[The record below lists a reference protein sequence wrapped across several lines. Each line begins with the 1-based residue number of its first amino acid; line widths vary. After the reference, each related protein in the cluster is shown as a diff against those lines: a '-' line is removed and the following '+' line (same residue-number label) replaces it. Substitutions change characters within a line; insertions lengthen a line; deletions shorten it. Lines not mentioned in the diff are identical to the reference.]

1 MKTKRAYKFRF
12 YPDPQQETLLAQ
24 TFGCVRYVY
33 NSILRYRT
41 DAYYQAQAKVNYIGA
56 NARLTEIKKLPELAF
71 LNDVSSVPLQQ
82 CLRNQQTAFKN
93 FFEGRAKYPTFK
105 SKKHRQS
112 AEFTYRA
119 FTFKNGELKLAKC
132 DKPLAIKWSRQLP
145 SDPTTVTV
153 SKDRAG
159 RYFVS
164 CLCEF
169 EPTLLP
175 ITDKKTG
182 IDVGIKDL
190 FVTSDGFKSGNP
202 RHTANYAAKLAK
214 YQRRLAKKKLGSK
227 NRLKAKRKVARI
239 HAKIADCR
247 SDNLHKLSRRLV
259 NENQVICAENLAVKN
274 MIKNPKLAKHIADAS
289 WGEFTRQLAYKA
301 DWAGR
306 TYVEIG
312 RFFPSSKRCSCCG
325 FVKEKIPLDVRSWEC
340 PECGTTHDRD
350 VNAARNILAVG
361 LTVLAFGDNVSD
373 NGISVSLSSC
383 R

>member
-1 MKTKRAYKFRF
+1 MKIKRAYQFRF

-24 TFGCVRYVY
+24 TFGCVRFVY

-41 DAYYQAQAKVNYIGA
+41 DAYSQAQEKVGYSGA

-82 CLRNQQTAFKN
+82 CLRHQQTAFKN
-93 FFEGRAKYPTFK
+93 FFEGRAKYPVFK

-119 FTFKNGELKLAKC
+119 FTFRNGELKLAKC
-132 DKPLAIKWSRQLP
+132 DTPLNVRWSRELP
-145 SDPTTVTV
+145 SEPTTVTI
-153 SKDRAG
+153 SKDPAG

-175 ITDKKTG
+175 VTDKKLG

-202 RHTANYAAKLAK
+202 RHTAKYATKLAK
-214 YQRRLAKKKLGSK
+214 YQRRLTKKKLGSK
-227 NRLKAKRKVARI
+227 NRLKAKCKVARI

-247 SDNLHKLSRRLV
+247 SDNLHKLSHRLV

-274 MIKNPKLAKHIADAS
+274 MIKNPTLAKHIADAS
-289 WGEFTRQLAYKA
+289 WGKFTRQLEYKSA
-301 DWAGR
+301 WAGR
-306 TYVEIG
+306 TYIEID

-325 FVKEKIPLDVRSWEC
+325 FVKDKLPLNVRSWKC
-340 PECGTTHDRD
+340 PECGATHDRD
-350 VNAARNILAVG
+350 INAARNILAVG
-361 LTVLAFGDNVSD
+361 LTVLAFGENVSGD
-373 NGISVSLSSC
+373 SISMLSSSS

>member
-1 MKTKRAYKFRF
+1 MKTKRAYRFRF
-12 YPDPQQETLLAQ
+12 YPDQQQEKLLAR
-24 TFGCVRYVY
+24 TFGCVRFVY

-41 DAYYQAQAKVNYIGA
+41 DAYHQAQIKVNYSGA
-56 NARLTEIKKLPELAF
+56 NAKLTEIKQLPEFAF
-71 LNDVSSVPLQQ
+71 LNAVSSVPLQQ

-93 FFEGRAKYPTFK
+93 FFAGRAKYPTFK

-119 FTFKNGELKLAKC
+119 FTFKGGELKLAKC
-132 DKPLAIKWSRQLP
+132 DKPLAIKWSRQFS

-153 SKDRAG
+153 SKDQAG

-175 ITDKKTG
+175 VTDKKVG

-202 RHTANYAAKLAK
+202 RYTAKYAAKLAK
-214 YQRRLAKKKLGSK
+214 YQRRLAKKKPGSQ
-227 NRLKAKRKVARI
+227 NRLKAKVKVARI
-239 HAKIADCR
+239 HAKI
-247 SDNLHKLSRRLV
+247 SDGRLDSLHKLSRKLI
-259 NENQVICAENLAVKN
+259 NENQVVCAENLAVKN
-274 MIKNPKLAKHIADAS
+274 MIKNPKLAKAITDAS
-289 WGEFTRQLAYKA
+289 WGEFTRQLEYKA
-301 DWAGR
+301 NWAGR

-325 FVKEKIPLDVRSWEC
+325 FVKDKLLLDVRSWEC

-350 VNAARNILAVG
+350 LNAARNVLAAG
-361 LTVLAFGDNVSD
+361 LAVLAFGENVSGD
-373 NGISVSLSSC
+373 SIAVLSS
-383 R
+383 RSR

>member
-1 MKTKRAYKFRF
+1 MQTKRAYKFRF
-12 YPDPQQETLLAQ
+12 YPDQQQEQLLTQ

-33 NSILRYRT
+33 NSILRYRK
-41 DAYYQAQAKVNYIGA
+41 DAYDQAQENIGYTDA
-56 NARLTEIKKLPELAF
+56 NARLTAIKKLPESLF
-71 LNDVSSVPLQQ
+71 LNEVSSVPLQQ
-82 CLRNQQTAFKN
+82 CLRHQQTAFKN
-93 FFEGRAKYPTFK
+93 FFEGRAQYPTFK

-119 FTFKNGELKLAKC
+119 FTFKNGEMKLAKC
-132 DKPLAIKWSRQLP
+132 DRPLAIKWSQSLP

-153 SKDRAG
+153 SKDQAG

-175 ITDKKTG
+175 VTDKKVG

-202 RHTANYAAKLAK
+202 RNTAQHAAKLAK

-227 NRLKAKRKVARI
+227 NRLKAKRKVACV

-247 SDNLHKLSRRLV
+247 SDNLHKLSRKLI
-259 NENQVICAENLAVKN
+259 NENQVVCAENLAVKN
-274 MIKNPKLAKHIADAS
+274 MIKNPTLAKHIADAS
-289 WGEFTRQLAYKA
+289 WGEFTRQLEYKA
-301 DWAGR
+301 GWHGR

-312 RFFPSSKRCSCCG
+312 RFFPSTKRCSACG
-325 FVKEKIPLDVRSWEC
+325 FVKAHMPLDVRVWEC
-340 PECGTTHDRD
+340 PECKATHDRD
-350 VNAARNILAVG
+350 INAARNILAVG
-361 LTVLAFGDNVSD
+361 LAVLASGENVSGD
-373 NGISVSLSSC
+373 CISVYSSC
-383 R
+383 SQ

>member
-1 MKTKRAYKFRF
+1 MKTKRTYRFRF
-12 YPDPQQETLLAQ
+12 YPDPQQEKLLAQ
-24 TFGCVRYVY
+24 TFGCVRFVY

-41 DAYYQAQAKVNYIGA
+41 DAYHQAQIKINYSGA
-56 NARLTEIKKLPELAF
+56 NAKLTEIKQLPEFAF
-71 LNDVSSVPLQQ
+71 LNEVSSVPLQQ

-93 FFEGRAKYPTFK
+93 FFAGRAKYPVFK

-112 AEFTYRA
+112 VEFTYRA

-132 DKPLAIKWSRQLP
+132 DKPLNIQWSRQLP

-153 SKDRAG
+153 SKDQAG

-175 ITDKKTG
+175 VTDKKVG

-190 FVTSDGFKSGNP
+190 FVTSDGFKLGNP
-202 RHTANYAAKLAK
+202 RHTAKYAAKLAK

-227 NRLKAKRKVARI
+227 NRLKAKVKVARI
-239 HAKIADCR
+239 HAKISDCR
-247 SDNLHKLSRRLV
+247 LDSLHKLSHRLV

-274 MIKNPKLAKHIADAS
+274 MIKNPKLAKAITDAS

-301 DWAGR
+301 NWTGR
-306 TYVEIG
+306 TYVEIDP
-312 RFFPSSKRCSCCG
+312 FFPSSKRCSCCG
-325 FVKEKIPLDVRSWEC
+325 FVKDKLPLNVRSWEC
-340 PECGTTHDRD
+340 PECGATHDRD
-350 VNAARNILAVG
+350 LNAARNILAAG
-361 LTVLAFGDNVSD
+361 LAVLAFGENVSGD
-373 NGISVSLSSC
+373 NITVSSRS

>member
-1 MKTKRAYKFRF
+1 MTKKRAYRFRF
-12 YPDPQQETLLAQ
+12 YPDQQQEKLLAQ
-24 TFGCVRYVY
+24 TFGCVRFVY

-41 DAYYQAQAKVNYIGA
+41 DAYAQTQEKIGYTAA
-56 NARLTEIKKLPELAF
+56 NARLTEIKKLPELSF
-71 LNDVSSVPLQQ
+71 LNEVSSVPLQQ

-93 FFEGRAKYPTFK
+93 FFAGRAKYPVFK

-119 FTFKNGELKLAKC
+119 FTFKQGELKLAKC
-132 DKPLAIKWSRQLP
+132 DKPLDIRWSRTLP
-145 SDPTTVTV
+145 SDPTTITV
-153 SKDRAG
+153 SKEHAG

-175 ITDKKTG
+175 VTDKKIG

-202 RHTANYAAKLAK
+202 RHTAKYAAKLAK
-214 YQRRLAKKKLGSK
+214 YQRRLAKKKPGSQ
-227 NRLKAKRKVARI
+227 NRLKAKVKVARI
-239 HAKIADCR
+239 HAKISDCR
-247 SDNLHKLSRRLV
+247 LDSLHKLSHRLV

-274 MIKNPKLAKHIADAS
+274 MIKNPKLAKAITDAS

-301 DWAGR
+301 NWTGR

-325 FVKEKIPLDVRSWEC
+325 FVKDKLPLDIRSWQC

-350 VNAARNILAVG
+350 LNAARNVLAAG
-361 LTVLAFGDNVSD
+361 LAVLAFGENVSGD
-373 NGISVSLSSC
+373 SIAVWSS
-383 R
+383 RSR

>member
-12 YPDPQQETLLAQ
+12 YPDKQQEKLLAQ

-41 DAYYQAQAKVNYIGA
+41 DAYHQAQEKVGYTGA
-56 NARLTEIKKLPELAF
+56 NARLTAIKQLPESMF

-82 CLRNQQTAFKN
+82 CLRHQQTAFKN
-93 FFEGRAKYPTFK
+93 FFEGRAKYPVFK

-132 DKPLAIKWSRQLP
+132 DKPLDIRWSQALP
-145 SDPTTVTV
+145 ANPTTVTV
-153 SKDRAG
+153 SKDQAG

-175 ITDKKTG
+175 VTDKKVG

-202 RHTANYAAKLAK
+202 RHTAKYAAKLAK
-214 YQRRLAKKKLGSK
+214 YQRRLAKKKLGSS

-239 HAKIADCR
+239 HAKISDCR
-247 SDNLHKLSRRLV
+247 SDNLHKLSHKLI
-259 NENQVICAENLAVKN
+259 NENQVVCAENLAVKN
-274 MIKNPKLAKHIADAS
+274 MIKNPKLAKAIADAS
-289 WGEFTRQLAYKA
+289 WGEFTRQLEYKA
-301 DWAGR
+301 SWYGR

-312 RFFPSSKRCSCCG
+312 RFFPSTKRCSCCG
-325 FVKEKIPLDVRSWEC
+325 FVKENMPLDVRIWEC
-340 PECGTTHDRD
+340 PECKETHDRD
-350 VNAARNILAVG
+350 INAARNILAAG
-361 LTVLAFGDNVSD
+361 LAVLAFGESVSGSD
-373 NGISVSLSSC
+373 ISVSLSCS

>member
-1 MKTKRAYKFRF
+1 MKAKRAYKFRF
-12 YPDPQQETLLAQ
+12 YPDQQQETLLAQ
-24 TFGCVRYVY
+24 TFGCVRFVY

-41 DAYYQAQAKVNYIGA
+41 DAYYQAQEKVGYIEA
-56 NARLTEIKKLPELAF
+56 NARLTAIKKLPEFAF
-71 LNDVSSVPLQQ
+71 LNEVSSVPLQQ
-82 CLRNQQTAFKN
+82 CLRNQQAAFKN
-93 FFEGRAKYPTFK
+93 FFEGRAKYPAFK

-153 SKDRAG
+153 SKDTAG

-175 ITDKKTG
+175 ITDKKVG
-182 IDVGIKDL
+182 IDVGIKNL
-190 FVTSDGFKSGNP
+190 FVASDGFKSGNP
-202 RHTANYAAKLAK
+202 RHTAKYAAKLAK

-227 NRLKAKRKVARI
+227 NRLKAKCKVARI
-239 HAKIADCR
+239 HAKITDSR
-247 SDNLHKLSRRLV
+247 LDNLHKLSRRLV
-259 NENQVICAENLAVKN
+259 NENQVICVENLAVKN
-274 MIKNPKLAKHIADAS
+274 MIKNPTLAKHIADAS
-289 WGEFTRQLAYKA
+289 WGEFTCQLEYKA
-301 DWAGR
+301 NWAGR

-325 FVKEKIPLDVRSWEC
+325 FVKEKLPLDMRSWEC

-361 LTVLAFGDNVSD
+361 LTVLAFGENVSGD
-373 NGISVSLSSC
+373 GISVLSSC
-383 R
+383 SR

>member
-1 MKTKRAYKFRF
+1 MKAKRAYQFRF
-12 YPDPQQETLLAQ
+12 YPDPQQEKLLSQ
-24 TFGCVRYVY
+24 TFGCVRFVY

-41 DAYYQAQAKVNYIGA
+41 DAYYRAQEKVGYTGA
-56 NARLTEIKKLPELAF
+56 NARLTAIKQLPEFSF

-93 FFEGRAKYPTFK
+93 FFEGRAKYPVFK

-119 FTFKNGELKLAKC
+119 FSYRNGELKLAKC
-132 DKPLAIKWSRQLP
+132 DKPLAIRWSQQLP
-145 SDPTTVTV
+145 SAPTTVTV
-153 SKDRAG
+153 SKDQAG

-175 ITDKKTG
+175 VTDKKVG

-202 RHTANYAAKLAK
+202 RPTAKYAAKLAK
-214 YQRRLAKKKLGSK
+214 YQRRLAKKKLGSS
-227 NRLKAKRKVARI
+227 NRLKVKRKVARI
-239 HAKIADCR
+239 HAKISDCR

-274 MIKNPKLAKHIADAS
+274 MIKNPTLAKHIADAS

-301 DWAGR
+301 AWHGR

-325 FVKEKIPLDVRSWEC
+325 FVKDNMPLDVRSWEC
-340 PECGTTHDRD
+340 PECKTTHDRD
-350 VNAARNILAVG
+350 INAARNILAVG
-361 LTVLAFGDNVSD
+361 LTVLASGENVSGD
-373 NGISVSLSSC
+373 GISVSSSC
-383 R
+383 SR

>member
-1 MKTKRAYKFRF
+1 MTTKRAYQYRF
-12 YPDPQQETLLAQ
+12 YPDQQQEKLLAQ
-24 TFGCVRYVY
+24 TFGCVRFVF

-41 DAYYQAQAKVNYIGA
+41 DAYDQTQEKIGYTAA
-56 NARLTEIKKLPELAF
+56 NARLTAIKKLPEFAF

-93 FFEGRAKYPTFK
+93 FFAGRAKYPTFK

-119 FTFKNGELKLAKC
+119 FTFKNGALKLAKC
-132 DKPLAIKWSRQLP
+132 DKPLAIQWSRQLP
-145 SDPTTVTV
+145 SDPTTITV
-153 SKDRAG
+153 SKDHAG

-175 ITDKKTG
+175 VTDKKVG

-202 RHTANYAAKLAK
+202 RHTAQHAAKLAK

-227 NRLKAKRKVARI
+227 NRLKAKRKVARV

-247 SDNLHKLSRRLV
+247 SDNLHKLSHKLI
-259 NENQVICAENLAVKN
+259 NENQVVCAENLAVKN

-289 WGEFTRQLAYKA
+289 WGEFTRQLEYKSA
-301 DWAGR
+301 WAGR
-306 TYVEIG
+306 TYVEID

-325 FVKEKIPLDVRSWEC
+325 FVSESMPLDVRSWKC
-340 PECGTTHDRD
+340 PECGSIHDRD
-350 VNAARNILAVG
+350 VNAAVNILAAG
-361 LTVLAFGDNVSD
+361 LAVLAFGENVSGD
-373 NGISVSLSSC
+373 GISVPSSSS

>member
-1 MKTKRAYKFRF
+1 MKTKRAYRFRF
-12 YPDPQQETLLAQ
+12 YPDPQQEKLLAR
-24 TFGCVRYVY
+24 TFGCVRFVY

-41 DAYYQAQAKVNYIGA
+41 DTYAQTQEKIGYTAA
-56 NARLTEIKKLPELAF
+56 NARLTAIKKLPEFAF
-71 LNDVSSVPLQQ
+71 LNEVSSVPLQQ

-132 DKPLAIKWSRQLP
+132 DKPLDIRWSRTLP
-145 SDPTTVTV
+145 SDPTTITV
-153 SKDRAG
+153 SKAQAG

-175 ITDKKTG
+175 VTDKKVG

-190 FVTSDGFKSGNP
+190 FVTSDGFKLGNP
-202 RHTANYAAKLAK
+202 RHTAKYAAKLAK

-227 NRLKAKRKVARI
+227 NRLKAKVKVARI
-239 HAKIADCR
+239 HAKISDCR
-247 SDNLHKLSRRLV
+247 LDNLHKLSHRLV

-274 MIKNPKLAKHIADAS
+274 MIKNPKLAKAITDAS

-301 DWAGR
+301 NWTGR
-306 TYVEIG
+306 TYVEIDP
-312 RFFPSSKRCSCCG
+312 FFPSSKRCSCCG
-325 FVKEKIPLDVRSWEC
+325 FVKDKLPLNVRSWEC
-340 PECGTTHDRD
+340 PECGATHDRD
-350 VNAARNILAVG
+350 LNAARNILAAG
-361 LTVLAFGDNVSD
+361 LAVLAFGENVSGD
-373 NGISVSLSSC
+373 NITVSSRS

>member
-1 MKTKRAYKFRF
+1 MKVKRAYQFRF
-12 YPDPQQETLLAQ
+12 YPNPQQETLLAQ
-24 TFGCVRYVY
+24 TFGCVRFVY

-41 DAYYQAQAKVNYIGA
+41 DAYSQAQEKVGYSGA

-82 CLRNQQTAFKN
+82 CLRHQQTAFKN
-93 FFEGRAKYPTFK
+93 FFEGRAKYPVFK
-105 SKKHRQS
+105 SRKHRQS

-119 FTFKNGELKLAKC
+119 FTFRNGELKLAKC
-132 DKPLAIKWSRQLP
+132 DTPLNVRWSRELP
-145 SDPTTVTV
+145 SEPTTVTI
-153 SKDRAG
+153 SKDPAG

-175 ITDKKTG
+175 VTDKKLG
-182 IDVGIKDL
+182 IDVGIRDL

-202 RHTANYAAKLAK
+202 RHTAKYATKLAK
-214 YQRRLAKKKLGSK
+214 YQRRLAKKKFGSK
-227 NRLKAKRKVARI
+227 NRLKAKCKVACI

-247 SDNLHKLSRRLV
+247 SDNLHKLSHRLV

-274 MIKNPKLAKHIADAS
+274 MIKNPTLAKHIADAS
-289 WGEFTRQLAYKA
+289 WGKFTRQLEYKSA
-301 DWAGR
+301 WAGR

-325 FVKEKIPLDVRSWEC
+325 FVKDKLPLNVRSWKC
-340 PECGTTHDRD
+340 PECGATHDRD
-350 VNAARNILAVG
+350 INAARNILAVG
-361 LTVLAFGDNVSD
+361 LTVLAFGENVSGD
-373 NGISVSLSSC
+373 SISMLSSSSH
-383 R
+383 

>member
-1 MKTKRAYKFRF
+1 MQTKRAYKFRF
-12 YPDPQQETLLAQ
+12 YPDQQQEKLLAQ

-41 DAYYQAQAKVNYIGA
+41 DAYDQTQEKIGYMGA
-56 NARLTEIKKLPELAF
+56 NARLTAIKKLPESLF
-71 LNDVSSVPLQQ
+71 LNEVSSVPLQQ

-93 FFEGRAKYPTFK
+93 FFEGRAKYPVFK

-132 DKPLAIKWSRQLP
+132 EQPLAIKWSQTLP
-145 SDPTTVTV
+145 SDPTTITV
-153 SKDRAG
+153 SKDQAG

-169 EPTLLP
+169 DATLLP
-175 ITDKKTG
+175 VTDNKVG

-202 RHTANYAAKLAK
+202 RYTAEYATKLAK

-247 SDNLHKLSRRLV
+247 SDNLHKLSRKLI
-259 NENQVICAENLAVKN
+259 NENQVVCAENLAVKN
-274 MIKNPKLAKHIADAS
+274 MIKNPTLAKHIADAS

-301 DWAGR
+301 NWAGR

-312 RFFPSSKRCSCCG
+312 RFFPSTKQCSGCG
-325 FVKEKIPLDVRSWEC
+325 FVVNRLPLAVRVWEC
-340 PECGTTHDRD
+340 PECKAIHDRD
-350 VNAARNILAVG
+350 VNAARNILAAG
-361 LTVLAFGDNVSD
+361 RAVLAFGENVS
-373 NGISVSLSSC
+373 GACISVYSSGS

>member
-1 MKTKRAYKFRF
+1 MTTKRAYQFRF
-12 YPDPQQETLLAQ
+12 YPDPQQEKLLAQ
-24 TFGCVRYVY
+24 TFGCVRFVY

-41 DAYYQAQAKVNYIGA
+41 DAYAQTQEKIGYTAA
-56 NARLTEIKKLPELAF
+56 NARLTEIKKLPELSF

-93 FFEGRAKYPTFK
+93 FFEGRAKYPVFK

-132 DKPLAIKWSRQLP
+132 DKPLDIRWSRTLP
-145 SDPTTVTV
+145 SDPTTITV
-153 SKDRAG
+153 SKDQAG

-175 ITDKKTG
+175 VTDKKVG

-202 RHTANYAAKLAK
+202 RHTLKYAKQLAK
-214 YQRRLAKKKLGSK
+214 AQRKLAKKKLGSK
-227 NRLKAKRKVARI
+227 NRAKAKWKVARI
-239 HAKIADCR
+239 HAKISDCR
-247 SDNLHKLSRRLV
+247 VDNLHQLSRKLI
-259 NENQVICAENLAVKN
+259 NENQVVCAENLAVKN
-274 MIKNPKLAKHIADAS
+274 LIKNPKLAKSIADAS

-301 DWAGR
+301 NWAGR
-306 TYVEIG
+306 MYVEID

-325 FVKEKIPLDVRSWEC
+325 FVKDKLPLNVRSWEC

-350 VNAARNILAVG
+350 VNAARNVLAAG
-361 LTVLAFGDNVSD
+361 LAVLAFGENVSGD
-373 NGISVSLSSC
+373 SIAVLSS
-383 R
+383 RSR

>member
-1 MKTKRAYKFRF
+1 MKTKRAYRFRF
-12 YPDPQQETLLAQ
+12 YPDPQQEQLLAQ
-24 TFGCVRYVY
+24 TFGCVRFVY

-41 DAYYQAQAKVNYIGA
+41 DAYYQAQIKVNYSGA
-56 NARLTEIKKLPELAF
+56 NAKLTEIKQLPEFAF
-71 LNDVSSVPLQQ
+71 LNEVSSVPLQQ

-132 DKPLAIKWSRQLP
+132 DKPLDIRWSRTLP
-145 SDPTTVTV
+145 SDPTTITV
-153 SKDRAG
+153 SKDQAG

-169 EPTLLP
+169 DPTLLP
-175 ITDKKTG
+175 VTDKKIG

-202 RHTANYAAKLAK
+202 RHTAKYAAKLAK
-214 YQRRLAKKKLGSK
+214 YQRRLAKKKLGSQ
-227 NRLKAKRKVARI
+227 NRLKAKVKVARI
-239 HAKIADCR
+239 HAKISDCR
-247 SDNLHKLSRRLV
+247 SDSLHKLSRKLI
-259 NENQVICAENLAVKN
+259 NENQVVCAENLAVKN

-301 DWAGR
+301 NWAGR
-306 TYVEIG
+306 TYVEID

-325 FVKEKIPLDVRSWEC
+325 FVKDKLPLNVRSWQC
-340 PECGTTHDRD
+340 SDCGTTHDRD
-350 VNAARNILAVG
+350 LNAARNVLAAG
-361 LTVLAFGDNVSD
+361 LAVLAFGENVS
-373 NGISVSLSSC
+373 GESIAVWSS
-383 R
+383 RSR

>member
-1 MKTKRAYKFRF
+1 MKIKRAYQFRF

-24 TFGCVRYVY
+24 TFGCVRFVY

-41 DAYYQAQAKVNYIGA
+41 DAYSQAQEKVGYSGA
-56 NARLTEIKKLPELAF
+56 NARLTEIKKLPEFAF

-153 SKDRAG
+153 SKDPAG

-175 ITDKKTG
+175 ITDKKIG

-306 TYVEIG
+306 TDVEIG

-325 FVKEKIPLDVRSWEC
+325 FVKEKLPLDVRSWEC
-340 PECGTTHDRD
+340 PECGTNQDRD
-350 VNAARNILAVG
+350 TNAARNILAVG

>member
-1 MKTKRAYKFRF
+1 MKVKRAYRFRF

-24 TFGCVRYVY
+24 TFGCVRFVY

-41 DAYYQAQAKVNYIGA
+41 DAYYQAQTKVNYIGA
-56 NARLTEIKKLPELAF
+56 NARLTEIKKLPEFAF

-105 SKKHRQS
+105 SKRHRQS

-153 SKDRAG
+153 SKDPAG

-175 ITDKKTG
+175 ITDKKIG

-289 WGEFTRQLAYKA
+289 WGEFTRQLEYKSG
-301 DWAGR
+301 WAGR

-325 FVKEKIPLDVRSWEC
+325 FVKDKLPLDVRSWKC

>member
-1 MKTKRAYKFRF
+1 MTTKRAYQFRF
-12 YPDPQQETLLAQ
+12 YPDQQQEKLLSR
-24 TFGCVRYVY
+24 TFGCVRFVY
-33 NSILRYRT
+33 NHILRYRT
-41 DAYYQAQAKVNYIGA
+41 DAYHQAQIKINYSGA
-56 NARLTEIKKLPELAF
+56 NAKLTEIKQLPEFAF

-93 FFEGRAKYPTFK
+93 FFEGRAKYPVFK

-119 FTFKNGELKLAKC
+119 FSFRNGELKLAKC
-132 DKPLAIKWSRQLP
+132 DKPLDIRWSQQLP
-145 SDPTTVTV
+145 ADPSTVTV
-153 SKDRAG
+153 FKDQAG

-175 ITDKKTG
+175 VTDKKIG

-202 RHTANYAAKLAK
+202 RHTAKYAAKLAK

-227 NRLKAKRKVARI
+227 NRLKAKVKVARI

-247 SDNLHKLSRRLV
+247 SDSLHKLSHRLV

-306 TYVEIG
+306 TYIEID

-325 FVKEKIPLDVRSWEC
+325 FVKDKLLLDVRSWEC
-340 PECGTTHDRD
+340 PECGTPHDRD
-350 VNAARNILAVG
+350 LNAAQNILAAG
-361 LTVLAFGDNVSD
+361 LAVLAFGENVSGD
-373 NGISVSLSSC
+373 NITVSSRS

>member
-12 YPDPQQETLLAQ
+12 YPDQQQEKLLAQ

-41 DAYYQAQAKVNYIGA
+41 DAYYQAQEKVGYTGA
-56 NARLTEIKKLPELAF
+56 NARLTAIKQLPESLF

-93 FFEGRAKYPTFK
+93 FFEGRAKYPVFK

-132 DKPLAIKWSRQLP
+132 DKPLNIRWSQALP

-153 SKDRAG
+153 SKDQAE

-175 ITDKKTG
+175 VTDKKVG

-202 RHTANYAAKLAK
+202 RHTEKHAAKLAK

-239 HAKIADCR
+239 HAKISDCR
-247 SDNLHKLSRRLV
+247 SDNLHKLSHKLI
-259 NENQVICAENLAVKN
+259 NENQVVCAENLAVKN
-274 MIKNPKLAKHIADAS
+274 MIKNPKLAKAIADAS
-289 WGEFTRQLAYKA
+289 WGEFTRQLEYKA
-301 DWAGR
+301 GWAGR

-325 FVKEKIPLDVRSWEC
+325 FVKENMPLDVRVWEC
-340 PECGTTHDRD
+340 PECKTTHDRD
-350 VNAARNILAVG
+350 INAAQNVLAAG
-361 LTVLAFGDNVSD
+361 LAVLAFGESVSGSD
-373 NGISVSLSSC
+373 ISVSLSCS

>member
-1 MKTKRAYKFRF
+1 MTTKRAYKFRF
-12 YPDPQQETLLAQ
+12 YPDPQQEKLLAQ
-24 TFGCVRYVY
+24 TFGCVRFVY

-41 DAYYQAQAKVNYIGA
+41 DAYAQTQEKIGYTAA
-56 NARLTEIKKLPELAF
+56 NARLTAIKKLPESLF

-119 FTFKNGELKLAKC
+119 FTFKDGELKLAKC
-132 DKPLAIKWSRQLP
+132 DTPLNIQWSRQLP
-145 SDPTTVTV
+145 SDPTTITV
-153 SKDRAG
+153 SKDQAG

-175 ITDKKTG
+175 VTDKKVG

-190 FVTSDGFKSGNP
+190 FVTSDGFKLGNP
-202 RHTANYAAKLAK
+202 RHTAKYAAKLAK

-227 NRLKAKRKVARI
+227 NRLKAKVKVARI
-239 HAKIADCR
+239 HAKISDCR
-247 SDNLHKLSRRLV
+247 LDSLHKLSHRLV

-274 MIKNPKLAKHIADAS
+274 MIKNPKLAKAITDAS

-301 DWAGR
+301 NWTGR
-306 TYVEIG
+306 TYVEIDP
-312 RFFPSSKRCSCCG
+312 FFPSSKRCSCCG
-325 FVKEKIPLDVRSWEC
+325 FVKDKLPLNVRSWEC
-340 PECGTTHDRD
+340 PECGATHDRD
-350 VNAARNILAVG
+350 LNAARNILAAG
-361 LTVLAFGDNVSD
+361 LAVLAFGENVSGD
-373 NGISVSLSSC
+373 NITVSSRS